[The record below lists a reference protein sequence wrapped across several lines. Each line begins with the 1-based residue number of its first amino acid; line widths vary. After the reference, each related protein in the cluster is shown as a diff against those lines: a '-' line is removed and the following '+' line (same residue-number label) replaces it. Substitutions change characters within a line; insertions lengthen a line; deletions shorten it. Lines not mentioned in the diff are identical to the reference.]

1 MSSIQRYLQMANRS
15 VNEQFVGVD
24 GFRDEDL
31 DFTGGDFFN
40 QELVGADGNGAAMA
54 APALN
59 ASTGSMR
66 SQPYIITV
74 SNASN
79 AAVTVDVFGAYIY
92 LNSANFSSGSL
103 TENNVTISSNL
114 SNVTYYNLLNQ
125 SSFSPFTIG
134 STLISAVNGTTSQV
148 LQPITLTTQD
158 ANGNQAVKI
167 LTPVIDPYQNQ
178 SGIVDLKQPFRVDG
192 FTKLTF
198 SIFAT
203 TSVQFQFYPSDTIN
217 IARGLGGNPVSKQY
231 GSPKIIRPAVR

>member
-1 MSSIQRYLQMANRS
+1 MSSIQRYLQNANRS

-24 GFRDEDL
+24 GFIDD
-31 DFTGGDFFN
+31 DMYFAGDM
-40 QELVGADGNGAAMA
+40 GNWFANAEGDA
-54 APALN
+54 APA
-59 ASTGSMR
+59 AAPSVMR

-79 AAVTVDVFGAYIY
+79 AAVTIDVFGAYIY
-92 LNSANFSSGSL
+92 LNASTFSSGSL
-103 TENNVTISSNL
+103 TVSNVTITSNL

-134 STLISAVNGTTSQV
+134 STLISSVNGTASQV

-167 LTPVIDPYQNQ
+167 LTPVVDPYQNQ
-178 SGIVDLKQPFRVDG
+178 SGIVDLKQPFRIDG

-198 SIFAT
+198 QIFASS
-203 TSVQFQFYPSDTIN
+203 SVQFQFYPSDTIN
-217 IARGLGGNPVSKQY
+217 VARGLGGNPVSKQY
-231 GSPKIIRPAVR
+231 GSPKIIRPAAR

>member
-1 MSSIQRYLQMANRS
+1 MSSIQRYLQNANRS

-24 GFRDEDL
+24 GFIDD
-31 DFTGGDFFN
+31 DMYFAGDM
-40 QELVGADGNGAAMA
+40 GNWFANAEGDA
-54 APALN
+54 APVA
-59 ASTGSMR
+59 APSVMR

-79 AAVTVDVFGAYIY
+79 AAVTIDVFGAYIY
-92 LNSANFSSGSL
+92 LNASTFSGGSL
-103 TENNVTISSNL
+103 TVSNVTITSNL

-134 STLISAVNGTTSQV
+134 STLISSVNGTASQV

-167 LTPVIDPYQNQ
+167 LTPVVDPYQNQ
-178 SGIVDLKQPFRVDG
+178 SGIVDLKQPFRIDG

-198 SIFAT
+198 QIFASS
-203 TSVQFQFYPSDTIN
+203 SVQFQFYPSDTIN
-217 IARGLGGNPVSKQY
+217 VARGLGGNPVSKQY
-231 GSPKIIRPAVR
+231 GSPKIIRPAAR

>member
-24 GFRDEDL
+24 GFIDD
-31 DFTGGDFFN
+31 DMYFAGDMN
-40 QELVGADGNGAAMA
+40 NWWAGAEGDAAAAPVA
-54 APALN
+54 APAV
-59 ASTGSMR
+59 MR

-79 AAVTVDVFGAYIY
+79 AAVTIDVFGAYIY
-92 LNSANFSSGSL
+92 LNNAGFTAGSL
-103 TENNVTISSNL
+103 TVSNVTITSNL

-125 SSFSPFTIG
+125 SSISPFTIG
-134 STLISAVNGTTSQV
+134 STLISSVNGTTSQV

-167 LTPVIDPYQNQ
+167 LTPVVDPYQNQ
-178 SGIVDLKQPFRVDG
+178 SGIVDLKQPFRIDG

-198 SIFAT
+198 SIFAS

-217 IARGLGGNPVSKQY
+217 VARGLGGNPVSKQY
-231 GSPKIIRPAVR
+231 GSPKIIRPAAR

>member
-1 MSSIQRYLQMANRS
+1 MSQIQKYLQNASRS
-15 VNEQFVGVD
+15 VNEQFIGVD
-24 GFRDEDL
+24 GFIDD
-31 DFTGGDFFN
+31 DMYFAGDMNNWF
-40 QELVGADGNGAAMA
+40 AAEGDASPAAA
-54 APALN
+54 AP
-59 ASTGSMR
+59 SMMR
-66 SQPYIITV
+66 SQPYILTV

-79 AAVTVDVFGAYIY
+79 AAVTIDIFGAYIY
-92 LNSANFSSGSL
+92 LNNAGFSNGQL
-103 TENNVTISSNL
+103 TVSNVTIASNL

-134 STLISAVNGTTSQV
+134 STLISSVNGVASQV

-167 LTPVIDPYQNQ
+167 LTPVVDPYQNQ
-178 SGIVDLKQPFRVDG
+178 SGIVDLKQPFRIDG

-198 SIFAT
+198 QIFAS

-217 IARGLGGNPVSKQY
+217 VARGLGGNPVSKQY

>member
-24 GFRDEDL
+24 GFIDD
-31 DFTGGDFFN
+31 DMYFAGDMN
-40 QELVGADGNGAAMA
+40 NWWAGADGEAAAAPVA
-54 APALN
+54 APAV
-59 ASTGSMR
+59 MR

-79 AAVTVDVFGAYIY
+79 AAVTIDVFGAYIY
-92 LNSANFSSGSL
+92 LNNAGFSGGSL
-103 TENNVTISSNL
+103 TVSNVTITSNL

-125 SSFSPFTIG
+125 SSISPFTIG
-134 STLISAVNGTTSQV
+134 STLISSVNGTTSQV

-167 LTPVIDPYQNQ
+167 LTPVVDPYQNQ
-178 SGIVDLKQPFRVDG
+178 SGIVDLKQPFRIDG

-198 SIFAT
+198 SIYAS

-217 IARGLGGNPVSKQY
+217 VARGLGGNPVSKQY
-231 GSPKIIRPAVR
+231 GSPKIIRPAAR

>member
-1 MSSIQRYLQMANRS
+1 MSSIQRYLQNANRS

-24 GFRDEDL
+24 GFIDD
-31 DFTGGDFFN
+31 DMYFAGDMN
-40 QELVGADGNGAAMA
+40 NWWAGADAAEA
-54 APALN
+54 APA
-59 ASTGSMR
+59 AAPSVMR

-79 AAVTVDVFGAYIY
+79 AAVTIDVFGAYIY
-92 LNSANFSSGSL
+92 LNNGGFTNGSL
-103 TENNVTISSNL
+103 TVSNVTITSNL

-134 STLISAVNGTTSQV
+134 STLISSVNGTASQV

-167 LTPVIDPYQNQ
+167 LTPVVDPYQNQ
-178 SGIVDLKQPFRVDG
+178 SGIVDLKQPFRIDG

-198 SIFAT
+198 SIFASS
-203 TSVQFQFYPSDTIN
+203 SVQFQFYPSDTIN
-217 IARGLGGNPVSKQY
+217 VARGLGGSPVSKQY
-231 GSPKIIRPAVR
+231 GSPKIIRPAAR